1 LKPERTAV
9 LVERW
14 IRYYT
19 RELPD
24 PVAERRVD
32 EVGADL
38 HDHIQYERARSTSD
52 VRIALSILSR
62 MVRGLTADVTWR
74 RQVRTNEGDAM
85 KRSAPILI
93 AVLGLIIGIPAML
106 IGSADDAPGLV
117 LLGLMFIA
125 GTMVFALRPAL
136 RNRKWILGA
145 IFGGAA
151 VWVAV
156 TLVAGWLE
164 NINQR

>member
-1 LKPERTAV
+1 LKPERTAE

-14 IRYYT
+14 TRYYT

-24 PVAERRVD
+24 PIVERRVD

-38 HDHIQYERARSTSD
+38 HDHIHYERTRSTSD

-62 MVRGLTADVTWR
+62 MVRGLTADVIWR

-85 KRSAPILI
+85 KRFTPILI
-93 AVLGLIIGIPAML
+93 AVLGLIIGVPAML
-106 IGSADDAPGLV
+106 LGSADDAPGLV
-117 LLGLMFIA
+117 LLGLLFIG
-125 GTMVFALRPAL
+125 GTMAFALLPAL
-136 RNRKWILGA
+136 RSKKWVLGA

-151 VWVAV
+151 LWTVVV
-156 TLVAGWLE
+156 LVAGWLE
-164 NINQR
+164 NLNQR